1 MCNTATQNLDNQLR
15 TYRRL
20 IAVFLF
26 ALSTV
31 QPIQAAEEEAP
42 DIGPPTSDMT
52 GQRCL
57 SSRPIRKTE
66 VLDDQNILFYLR
78 GAAIYLN
85 HLPKPCKRLAQEGR
99 FMYRTTVARICRY
112 DIINLLI
119 DSGGTLGLGRA
130 STVIGKRYII
140 TLATCVL
147 IPAVA
152 RRASPDRPGRVGRG
166 LPTTLRCRNVLEVGL
181 DALLNAGESKR
192 GSGSLV
198 VEILTAKAVQQVS
211 FLFRGESHIRRP

>member
-1 MCNTATQNLDNQLR
+1 MCNTATRVHGNQR
-15 TYRRL
+15 QPYRRL

-31 QPIQAAEEEAP
+31 QPIQAADDEAP
-42 DIGPPTSDMT
+42 DTRQPDADMQ

-85 HLPKPCKRLAQEGR
+85 HLPKPCRRLAQEGR

-112 DIINLLI
+112 DIINLLVDI
-119 DSGGTLGLGRA
+119 GGTLGLGRA
-130 STVIGKRYII
+130 CKLGTFYPI
-140 TLATCVL
+140 TKEDVERLKAPFDMETKP
-147 IPAVA
+147 IPPAD
-152 RRASPDRPGRVGRG
+152 PEEPGTEKSETE
-166 LPTTLRCRNVLEVGL
+166 TTDDE
-181 DALLNAGESKR
+181 DPPK
-192 GSGSLV
+192 
-198 VEILTAKAVQQVS
+198 
-211 FLFRGESHIRRP
+211 